1 MRASDRAHE
10 ALRREI
16 VEGLLPPGTV
26 LGEVEQAARLGVSRT
41 PLREALA
48 RLVSEGLADQTRGRG
63 TVVSAVSPADVEQ
76 LFEVRIPLD
85 VQAAR
90 LAARRAEPTV
100 FAELAARFRVAERQG
115 PDPVDASAAD
125 GEDVDGEDVDGGAS
139 DAAASDAAASDGAA
153 SDGAA
158 SDAEEYYALVAEMD
172 AAVDDAVGNPR
183 LVAVM
188 QPLRTHL
195 ARIRRLSHD
204 DPQRLR
210 RSADEHAAV
219 CRAVAAG
226 DEELA
231 AATMLVHLRAS
242 LAHIQHALRRQADT
256 PPVDTP
262 SPMEGS
268 AR

>member
-100 FAELAARFRVAERQG
+100 FAELAARFRAAERQG

-125 GEDVDGEDVDGGAS
+125 GEDVDA
-139 DAAASDAAASDGAA
+139 
-153 SDGAA
+153 AA

>member
-125 GEDVDGEDVDGGAS
+125 GEDVDGG
-139 DAAASDAAASDGAA
+139 
-153 SDGAA
+153 A

-242 LAHIQHALRRQADT
+242 LAHIQHALSRQADT
-256 PPVDTP
+256 PPADTP

>member
-16 VEGLLPPGTV
+16 VEGLLPPGTL

-63 TVVSAVSPADVEQ
+63 TVVSAVSPGDVEQ
-76 LFEVRIPLD
+76 LFDVRIPLE
-85 VQAAR
+85 VQAVR
-90 LAARRAEPTV
+90 LAARRADPTV
-100 FAELAARFRVAERQG
+100 FEQLAARFDAAERG
-115 PDPVDASAAD
+115 SPAGADDDADDETAGTAVDD
-125 GEDVDGEDVDGGAS
+125 
-139 DAAASDAAASDGAA
+139 
-153 SDGAA
+153 
-158 SDAEEYYALVAEMD
+158 YYSLVAAMD
-172 AAVDDAVGNPR
+172 AAVDDAVANPR

-188 QPLRTHL
+188 GPLRTHL

-204 DPQRLR
+204 DPERLR
-210 RSADEHAAV
+210 RSAAEHGAV

-242 LAHIQHALRRQADT
+242 LAHIQHALRQHADA
-256 PPVDTP
+256 PPDDARPTDTP
-262 SPMEGS
+262 SDMPSPTEGS
-268 AR
+268 PR

>member
-100 FAELAARFRVAERQG
+100 FAELAARFRAAERQG

-125 GEDVDGEDVDGGAS
+125 GEDVDG
-139 DAAASDAAASDGAA
+139 AASDGGA

-256 PPVDTP
+256 PPADTP

>member
-1 MRASDRAHE
+1 M
-10 ALRREI
+10 RREI
-16 VEGLLPPGTV
+16 VEGLLPPGTL

-76 LFEVRIPLD
+76 LFELRIPLE

-90 LAARRAEPTV
+90 LAARRADPTV
-100 FAELAARFRVAERQG
+100 FERLAARFRTAEQQG
-115 PDPVDASAAD
+115 PEPPDTSAAA
-125 GEDVDGEDVDGGAS
+125 GEGLDADLD
-139 DAAASDAAASDGAA
+139 DAASRI
-153 SDGAA
+153 
-158 SDAEEYYALVAEMD
+158 EEYYALVAAMD
-172 AAVDDAVGNPR
+172 AAVDDAVVNPR

-210 RSADEHAAV
+210 RSAEEHAAI
-219 CRAVAAG
+219 CRAVVAG

-231 AATMLVHLRAS
+231 AATTLVHLRAS
-242 LAHIQHALRRQADT
+242 LAHIQHALGQHAVAR
-256 PPVDTP
+256 PVDTP
-262 SPMEGS
+262 SPTEGS

>member
-125 GEDVDGEDVDGGAS
+125 GEDVD
-139 DAAASDAAASDGAA
+139 AAASDAAA

>member
-125 GEDVDGEDVDGGAS
+125 GEDVDGG
-139 DAAASDAAASDGAA
+139 
-153 SDGAA
+153 A

-172 AAVDDAVGNPR
+172 AAVDDAVANPR

-242 LAHIQHALRRQADT
+242 LAHIQHALSRQADT
-256 PPVDTP
+256 PPADTP

>member
-100 FAELAARFRVAERQG
+100 FAELAARFRAAERQG
-115 PDPVDASAAD
+115 SYPVDAPAAD
-125 GEDVDGEDVDGGAS
+125 GEDV
-139 DAAASDAAASDGAA
+139 
-153 SDGAA
+153 DGAA
-158 SDAEEYYALVAEMD
+158 SDAEEYYALVGEMD
-172 AAVDDAVGNPR
+172 AAVDDAVANPR

-256 PPVDTP
+256 PPADTP
-262 SPMEGS
+262 SPLEGS